1 MGKIGTIQIQCLH
14 RYILLCVLV
23 CRRFSIS
30 RNLPPPPSLL
40 FYGSPIFVCGKIRIG
55 FVVKIQNDNHIYFR
69 KGVCKVISIVYFSGL
84 LGNNL
89 HSYMLYSIIV
99 KNS

>member
-1 MGKIGTIQIQCLH
+1 M
-14 RYILLCVLV
+14 
-23 CRRFSIS
+23 
-30 RNLPPPPSLL
+30 
-40 FYGSPIFVCGKIRIG
+40 G

-89 HSYMLYSIIV
+89 HSYMLYSIFV